1 MRVTTEHR
9 KRKDL
14 HIHMVLVSTAAG
26 GVDPNDLSQGDDHV
40 QRDRKE
46 ELVAVPSLQV
56 DNRRRRQSRD
66 QQNIGG

>member
-1 MRVTTEHR
+1 
-9 KRKDL
+9 
-14 HIHMVLVSTAAG
+14 MVIRIIYLLVRSCFFFFST
-26 GVDPNDLSQGDDHV
+26 QGDDHV

-66 QQNIGG
+66 EQNIVG